1 MLTTRFVAVTLAAL
15 ALTMTSAHVLEMPQK
30 MTYGPEL
37 YTAVNTTM
45 YKYFAIVGGS
55 YQIGAIAAAGL
66 LVFLTRKH
74 RPAFGWTL
82 TGALFLLLSFAS
94 WLLIVAPVNNEI
106 ADALEGAPET
116 VPALWMEMRARWE
129 YGHAAGFVLQLLGFA
144 ALVVSLLV
152 DTHKTSPTA
161 S

>member
-15 ALTMTSAHVLEMPQK
+15 
-30 MTYGPEL
+30 
-37 YTAVNTTM
+37 
-45 YKYFAIVGGS
+45 VGGS

-129 YGHAAGFVLQLLGFA
+129 DGHAAGFVLQLLGFA